1 MLWLVDPTN
10 VADAATG
17 DERTRVER
25 ISPVEGEGLELSV
38 PLAREA
44 LFLARGKWAGE
55 VDWGSLER
63 RRPFSRGTSGS
74 NPPRS
79 APHGGTLSPR

>member
-55 VDWGSLER
+55 RSIGVASKGAVPSHGEPAVR
-63 RRPFSRGTSGS
+63 I
-74 NPPRS
+74 PRS